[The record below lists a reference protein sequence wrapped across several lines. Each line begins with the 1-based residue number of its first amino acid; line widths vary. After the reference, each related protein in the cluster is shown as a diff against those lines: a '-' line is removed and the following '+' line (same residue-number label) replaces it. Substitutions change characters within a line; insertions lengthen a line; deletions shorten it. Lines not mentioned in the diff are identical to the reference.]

1 MGVTGVEDLLQ
12 DNLKECIDDFRNA
25 GIKIWMLTG
34 DKGATAKEIAY
45 SCALITKS
53 TENPLKIDVDQ
64 SKVINEEE
72 NFVGLCSCL
81 NYFNYA

>member
-12 DNLKECIDDFRNA
+12 DNLKECIEDFRNA

-53 TENPLKIDVDQ
+53 TENPL
-64 SKVINEEE
+64 
-72 NFVGLCSCL
+72 
-81 NYFNYA
+81 